1 MHYNHYLKEKNNYG
15 NERDE
20 KIMFISFACQNRL
33 TLQTK
38 QNGRKKVIKML
49 NPWIE
54 NCVTLIY
61 PDTMIASRYC
71 ILTTTVKIHGEVSLL
86 RYS

>member
-1 MHYNHYLKEKNNYG
+1 
-15 NERDE
+15 
-20 KIMFISFACQNRL
+20 MFISFACQNRL

-61 PDTMIASRYC
+61 ADSMIASRYC

>member
-1 MHYNHYLKEKNNYG
+1 MHCNHYLKEKHNYG

-49 NPWIE
+49 NP
-54 NCVTLIY
+54 
-61 PDTMIASRYC
+61 
-71 ILTTTVKIHGEVSLL
+71 
-86 RYS
+86 